1 MPSLEALVNERVA
14 LKARRDA
21 ALAVV
26 CERAG
31 VAVPAIPNAGRPKPL
46 AQYANFDLASDL
58 TAAGD
63 APRLAEAAYQVGS
76 RQNSGLTQPFSG
88 PGCG

>member
-1 MPSLEALVNERVA
+1 MPSLEAMVNQRVA

-31 VAVPAIPNAGRPKPL
+31 VAVPAIPDAGRPKPL
-46 AQYANFDLASDL
+46 AQYANFDLEAD
-58 TAAGD
+58 TV
-63 APRLAEAAYQVGS
+63 LAELVLGLAGKVDQVRADMAALSGKKGS
-76 RQNSGLTQPFSG
+76 K
-88 PGCG
+88 

>member
-31 VAVPAIPNAGRPKPL
+31 VAVPAIPDAGRPKPL
-46 AQYANFDLASDL
+46 AQYANFDLEPVAKPPL
-58 TAAGD
+58 M
-63 APRLAEAAYQVGS
+63 
-76 RQNSGLTQPFSG
+76 SG
-88 PGCG
+88 PAAR